1 MKKIAI
7 LGSTGSIG
15 TQSLE
20 VIRSQPDM
28 EATVLAAGSNVELLE
43 KQIREFHP
51 KLVCVYKEDAAKL
64 LKQAVSDLDVTIVS
78 GMDGLIEAA
87 AFPETQIVVTAV
99 VGMIGI
105 RPTIAAI
112 KAGKDIALANK
123 ETLVTAGHLIIPMIK
138 QYGVRLLPVDSEHS
152 AIFQSLMGSSPE
164 GSTGHKIDKIL
175 LTASGGPFRG
185 WTKEQMKNIRPEDA
199 LKHPNWVMGRKI
211 TIVKQSAQT
220 ILVDVENVE
229 EKDFTDLVVE
239 YTGKVADGYVA
250 GLSSMSTDEVTV
262 KAPTSIIDKIKK
274 VAVRCSLD
282 GTTTNISKK
291 CPVILYDKNDK
302 EIKSDEIELSDKKIR
317 VNVNVLRAKQVPI
330 STINK
335 DELGKPADGYVVDDV
350 ILSSDSITVYG
361 SEESLDSIESL
372 DIQDDIDVSDAK
384 GDVTQNI
391 DVTGKLPKG
400 LSVSGESTITV
411 KVLIKKL
418 ITRTFEYD
426 ASEVSLND
434 LSSNLDV
441 QLVTKKVKV
450 TLQGEVEVISQLT
463 KDDIAISADLGKVKE
478 GTTTVHVD
486 VAVPDNT
493 TLMNN
498 VTIKIKA
505 KAK

>member
-1 MKKIAI
+1 MKKMLTKLKMSLTNNIGLKFLAVLIALVLWLAI
-7 LGSTGSIG
+7 VNVNDPEKTITVSNIPISVTNESAITSRDMVYNVKSEQYLNITVSGKRSIVSNLSAEDFRA
-15 TQSLE
+15 TASLK
-20 VIRSQPDM
+20 
-28 EATVLAAGSNVELLE
+28 ELS
-43 KQIREFHP
+43 KVNSIP
-51 KLVCVYKEDAAKL
+51 V
-64 LKQAVSDLDVTIVS
+64 DVTTKN
-78 GMDGLIEAA
+78 A
-87 AFPETQIVVTAV
+87 
-99 VGMIGI
+99 
-105 RPTIAAI
+105 
-112 KAGKDIALANK
+112 
-123 ETLVTAGHLIIPMIK
+123 
-138 QYGVRLLPVDSEHS
+138 
-152 AIFQSLMGSSPE
+152 SL
-164 GSTGHKIDKIL
+164 
-175 LTASGGPFRG
+175 
-185 WTKEQMKNIRPEDA
+185 
-199 LKHPNWVMGRKI
+199 GRKI

-450 TLQGEVEVISQLT
+450 TLQGEEEVISQLT

-486 VAVPDNT
+486 VAVPDKN

>member
-1 MKKIAI
+1 MKKMLTKLKMSLTNNIGLKFLAVLIALVLWLAI
-7 LGSTGSIG
+7 VNVNDPEKTITVSNIPISVTNESAITSRDMVYNVKSEQYLNITVSGKRSIVSNLSAEDFRA
-15 TQSLE
+15 TASLK
-20 VIRSQPDM
+20 
-28 EATVLAAGSNVELLE
+28 ELS
-43 KQIREFHP
+43 KVNSIP
-51 KLVCVYKEDAAKL
+51 V
-64 LKQAVSDLDVTIVS
+64 DVTTKN
-78 GMDGLIEAA
+78 A
-87 AFPETQIVVTAV
+87 
-99 VGMIGI
+99 
-105 RPTIAAI
+105 
-112 KAGKDIALANK
+112 
-123 ETLVTAGHLIIPMIK
+123 
-138 QYGVRLLPVDSEHS
+138 
-152 AIFQSLMGSSPE
+152 SL
-164 GSTGHKIDKIL
+164 
-175 LTASGGPFRG
+175 
-185 WTKEQMKNIRPEDA
+185 
-199 LKHPNWVMGRKI
+199 GRKI

-282 GTTTNISKK
+282 GTNTNISKK

-400 LSVSGESTITV
+400 LYVSGESTITV

-434 LSSNLDV
+434 LSSDLDV

-450 TLQGEVEVISQLT
+450 TLQGEEEVISQLT
-463 KDDIAISADLGKVKE
+463 KDDMAISADLGKVKE

>member
-1 MKKIAI
+1 MKKMLTKLKMSLTNNIGLKFLAVLIALVLWLAI
-7 LGSTGSIG
+7 VNVNDPEKTITVSNIPISVTNESAITSRDMVYNVKSEQYLNITVSGKRSIVSNLSAEDFRA
-15 TQSLE
+15 TASLK
-20 VIRSQPDM
+20 
-28 EATVLAAGSNVELLE
+28 ELS
-43 KQIREFHP
+43 KVNSIP
-51 KLVCVYKEDAAKL
+51 V
-64 LKQAVSDLDVTIVS
+64 DVTTKN
-78 GMDGLIEAA
+78 A
-87 AFPETQIVVTAV
+87 
-99 VGMIGI
+99 
-105 RPTIAAI
+105 
-112 KAGKDIALANK
+112 
-123 ETLVTAGHLIIPMIK
+123 
-138 QYGVRLLPVDSEHS
+138 
-152 AIFQSLMGSSPE
+152 SL
-164 GSTGHKIDKIL
+164 
-175 LTASGGPFRG
+175 
-185 WTKEQMKNIRPEDA
+185 
-199 LKHPNWVMGRKI
+199 GRKI

-282 GTTTNISKK
+282 GTNTNISKK

-411 KVLIKKL
+411 KVQIKKL

-434 LSSNLDV
+434 LSSDLDV

-450 TLQGEVEVISQLT
+450 TLQGEEEVISQLT
-463 KDDIAISADLGKVKE
+463 KDDMAISADLGKVKE

-486 VAVPDNT
+486 VAVPDNA

>member
-1 MKKIAI
+1 MKKMLTKLKMSLTNNIGLKFLAVLIALVLWLAI
-7 LGSTGSIG
+7 VNVNDPEKTITVSNIPISVTNESAITSRDMVYNVKSEQYLNITVSGKRSIVSNLSAEDFRA
-15 TQSLE
+15 TASLK
-20 VIRSQPDM
+20 
-28 EATVLAAGSNVELLE
+28 ELS
-43 KQIREFHP
+43 KVNSIP
-51 KLVCVYKEDAAKL
+51 V
-64 LKQAVSDLDVTIVS
+64 DVTTKN
-78 GMDGLIEAA
+78 A
-87 AFPETQIVVTAV
+87 
-99 VGMIGI
+99 
-105 RPTIAAI
+105 
-112 KAGKDIALANK
+112 
-123 ETLVTAGHLIIPMIK
+123 
-138 QYGVRLLPVDSEHS
+138 
-152 AIFQSLMGSSPE
+152 SL
-164 GSTGHKIDKIL
+164 
-175 LTASGGPFRG
+175 
-185 WTKEQMKNIRPEDA
+185 
-199 LKHPNWVMGRKI
+199 GRKI

-411 KVLIKKL
+411 KVVIKKL

-434 LSSNLDV
+434 LSSDLDV

-450 TLQGEVEVISQLT
+450 TLQGEEEVISQLT
-463 KDDIAISADLGKVKE
+463 KDDMAISADLGKVKE

>member
-1 MKKIAI
+1 MKKMLTKLKMSLTNNIGLKFLAVLIALVLWLAI
-7 LGSTGSIG
+7 VNVNDPEKTITVSNIPISVTNESAITSRDMVYNVKSEQYLNITVSGKRSIVSNLSAEDFRA
-15 TQSLE
+15 TASLK
-20 VIRSQPDM
+20 
-28 EATVLAAGSNVELLE
+28 ELS
-43 KQIREFHP
+43 KVNSIP
-51 KLVCVYKEDAAKL
+51 V
-64 LKQAVSDLDVTIVS
+64 DVTTKN
-78 GMDGLIEAA
+78 A
-87 AFPETQIVVTAV
+87 
-99 VGMIGI
+99 
-105 RPTIAAI
+105 
-112 KAGKDIALANK
+112 
-123 ETLVTAGHLIIPMIK
+123 
-138 QYGVRLLPVDSEHS
+138 
-152 AIFQSLMGSSPE
+152 SL
-164 GSTGHKIDKIL
+164 
-175 LTASGGPFRG
+175 
-185 WTKEQMKNIRPEDA
+185 
-199 LKHPNWVMGRKI
+199 GRKI

-282 GTTTNISKK
+282 GTNTNISKK

-450 TLQGEVEVISQLT
+450 TLQGEEEVISQLT
-463 KDDIAISADLGKVKE
+463 KDDMAISADLGKVKE

-493 TLMNN
+493 TLMNK

>member
-1 MKKIAI
+1 MKKMLTKLKMSLTNNIGLKFLAVLIALVLWLAI
-7 LGSTGSIG
+7 VNVNDPEKTITVSNIPISVTNESAITSRDMVYNVKSEQYLNITVSGKRSIVSNLSAEDFRA
-15 TQSLE
+15 TASLK
-20 VIRSQPDM
+20 
-28 EATVLAAGSNVELLE
+28 ELS
-43 KQIREFHP
+43 KVNSIP
-51 KLVCVYKEDAAKL
+51 V
-64 LKQAVSDLDVTIVS
+64 DVT
-78 GMDGLIEAA
+78 AKNA
-87 AFPETQIVVTAV
+87 
-99 VGMIGI
+99 
-105 RPTIAAI
+105 
-112 KAGKDIALANK
+112 
-123 ETLVTAGHLIIPMIK
+123 
-138 QYGVRLLPVDSEHS
+138 
-152 AIFQSLMGSSPE
+152 SL
-164 GSTGHKIDKIL
+164 
-175 LTASGGPFRG
+175 
-185 WTKEQMKNIRPEDA
+185 
-199 LKHPNWVMGRKI
+199 GRKI

-282 GTTTNISKK
+282 GTNTNISKK

-411 KVLIKKL
+411 KVVIKKL

-434 LSSNLDV
+434 LSSDLDV

-450 TLQGEVEVISQLT
+450 TLQGEEEVISQLT
-463 KDDIAISADLGKVKE
+463 KDDMAISADLGKVKE

>member
-1 MKKIAI
+1 MKKMLTKLKMSLTNNIGLKFLAVLIALVLWLAI
-7 LGSTGSIG
+7 VNVNDPEKTITVSNIPISVTNESAITSRDMVYNVKSEQYLNITVSGKRSIVSNLSAEDFRA
-15 TQSLE
+15 TASLK
-20 VIRSQPDM
+20 
-28 EATVLAAGSNVELLE
+28 ELS
-43 KQIREFHP
+43 KVNSIP
-51 KLVCVYKEDAAKL
+51 V
-64 LKQAVSDLDVTIVS
+64 DVTTKN
-78 GMDGLIEAA
+78 A
-87 AFPETQIVVTAV
+87 
-99 VGMIGI
+99 
-105 RPTIAAI
+105 
-112 KAGKDIALANK
+112 
-123 ETLVTAGHLIIPMIK
+123 
-138 QYGVRLLPVDSEHS
+138 
-152 AIFQSLMGSSPE
+152 SL
-164 GSTGHKIDKIL
+164 
-175 LTASGGPFRG
+175 
-185 WTKEQMKNIRPEDA
+185 
-199 LKHPNWVMGRKI
+199 GRKI

-282 GTTTNISKK
+282 GTNTNISKK

-450 TLQGEVEVISQLT
+450 TLQGEEEVISQLT
-463 KDDIAISADLGKVKE
+463 KDDMAISADLGKVKE

-486 VAVPDNT
+486 VAVPDNA

>member
-1 MKKIAI
+1 MKKMLTKLKMSLTNNIGLKFLAVLIALVLWLAI
-7 LGSTGSIG
+7 VNVNDPEKTITVSNIPISVTNESAITSRDMVYNVKSEQYLNITVSGKRSIVSNLSAEDFRA
-15 TQSLE
+15 TASLK
-20 VIRSQPDM
+20 
-28 EATVLAAGSNVELLE
+28 ELS
-43 KQIREFHP
+43 KVNSIP
-51 KLVCVYKEDAAKL
+51 V
-64 LKQAVSDLDVTIVS
+64 DVTTKN
-78 GMDGLIEAA
+78 A
-87 AFPETQIVVTAV
+87 
-99 VGMIGI
+99 
-105 RPTIAAI
+105 
-112 KAGKDIALANK
+112 
-123 ETLVTAGHLIIPMIK
+123 
-138 QYGVRLLPVDSEHS
+138 
-152 AIFQSLMGSSPE
+152 SL
-164 GSTGHKIDKIL
+164 
-175 LTASGGPFRG
+175 
-185 WTKEQMKNIRPEDA
+185 
-199 LKHPNWVMGRKI
+199 GRKI
-211 TIVKQSAQT
+211 TIVKQSDQT

-282 GTTTNISKK
+282 GTNTNISKK

-434 LSSNLDV
+434 LSSDLDV

-450 TLQGEVEVISQLT
+450 TLQGEEEVISQLT
-463 KDDIAISADLGKVKE
+463 KDDMAISADLGKVKE

>member
-1 MKKIAI
+1 MKKMLTKLKMSLTNNIGLKFLAVLIALVLWLAI
-7 LGSTGSIG
+7 VNVNDPEKTITVSNIPISVTNESAITSRDMVYNVKSEQYLNITVSGKRSIVSNLSAEDFRA
-15 TQSLE
+15 TASLK
-20 VIRSQPDM
+20 
-28 EATVLAAGSNVELLE
+28 ELS
-43 KQIREFHP
+43 KVNSIP
-51 KLVCVYKEDAAKL
+51 V
-64 LKQAVSDLDVTIVS
+64 DVTTKN
-78 GMDGLIEAA
+78 A
-87 AFPETQIVVTAV
+87 
-99 VGMIGI
+99 
-105 RPTIAAI
+105 
-112 KAGKDIALANK
+112 
-123 ETLVTAGHLIIPMIK
+123 
-138 QYGVRLLPVDSEHS
+138 
-152 AIFQSLMGSSPE
+152 SL
-164 GSTGHKIDKIL
+164 
-175 LTASGGPFRG
+175 
-185 WTKEQMKNIRPEDA
+185 
-199 LKHPNWVMGRKI
+199 GRKI

-282 GTTTNISKK
+282 GTNTNISKK

-302 EIKSDEIELSDKKIR
+302 EIKSDEIELSDKKIM

-434 LSSNLDV
+434 LSSDLDV

-450 TLQGEVEVISQLT
+450 TLQGEEEVISQLT
-463 KDDIAISADLGKVKE
+463 KDDMAISADLGKVKE

>member
-1 MKKIAI
+1 MKKMLTKLKMSLTNNIGLKFLAVLIALVLWLAI
-7 LGSTGSIG
+7 VNVNDPEKTITVSNIPISVTNESAITSRDMVYNVKSEQYLNITVSGKRSIVSNLSAEDFRA
-15 TQSLE
+15 TASLK
-20 VIRSQPDM
+20 
-28 EATVLAAGSNVELLE
+28 ELS
-43 KQIREFHP
+43 KVNSIP
-51 KLVCVYKEDAAKL
+51 V
-64 LKQAVSDLDVTIVS
+64 DVTTKN
-78 GMDGLIEAA
+78 A
-87 AFPETQIVVTAV
+87 
-99 VGMIGI
+99 
-105 RPTIAAI
+105 
-112 KAGKDIALANK
+112 
-123 ETLVTAGHLIIPMIK
+123 
-138 QYGVRLLPVDSEHS
+138 
-152 AIFQSLMGSSPE
+152 SL
-164 GSTGHKIDKIL
+164 
-175 LTASGGPFRG
+175 
-185 WTKEQMKNIRPEDA
+185 
-199 LKHPNWVMGRKI
+199 GRKI

-282 GTTTNISKK
+282 GTSTNISKK

-434 LSSNLDV
+434 LSSDLDV

-450 TLQGEVEVISQLT
+450 TLQGEEEVISQLT
-463 KDDIAISADLGKVKE
+463 KDDMAISADLGKVKE

>member
-1 MKKIAI
+1 MKKMLTKLKMSLTNNIGLKFLAVLIALVLWLAI
-7 LGSTGSIG
+7 VNVNDPEKTITVSNIPISVTNESAITSRDMVYNVKSEQYLNITVSGKRSIVSNLSAEDFRA
-15 TQSLE
+15 TASLK
-20 VIRSQPDM
+20 
-28 EATVLAAGSNVELLE
+28 ELS
-43 KQIREFHP
+43 KVNSIP
-51 KLVCVYKEDAAKL
+51 V
-64 LKQAVSDLDVTIVS
+64 DVTTKN
-78 GMDGLIEAA
+78 A
-87 AFPETQIVVTAV
+87 
-99 VGMIGI
+99 
-105 RPTIAAI
+105 
-112 KAGKDIALANK
+112 
-123 ETLVTAGHLIIPMIK
+123 
-138 QYGVRLLPVDSEHS
+138 
-152 AIFQSLMGSSPE
+152 SL
-164 GSTGHKIDKIL
+164 
-175 LTASGGPFRG
+175 
-185 WTKEQMKNIRPEDA
+185 
-199 LKHPNWVMGRKI
+199 GRKI

-282 GTTTNISKK
+282 GTNTNISKK

-361 SEESLDSIESL
+361 SEGSLDSIESL

-434 LSSNLDV
+434 LSSDLDV

-450 TLQGEVEVISQLT
+450 TLQGEEEVISQLT
-463 KDDIAISADLGKVKE
+463 KDDMAISADLGKVKE

>member
-1 MKKIAI
+1 MKKILTKLKMSLTNNIGLKFLAVLIALVLWLAI
-7 LGSTGSIG
+7 VNVNDPEKTITVSNIPISVTNESAITSRDMVYNVKSEQYLNITVSGKRSIVSNLSAEDFRA
-15 TQSLE
+15 TASLK
-20 VIRSQPDM
+20 
-28 EATVLAAGSNVELLE
+28 ELS
-43 KQIREFHP
+43 KVNSIP
-51 KLVCVYKEDAAKL
+51 V
-64 LKQAVSDLDVTIVS
+64 DVT
-78 GMDGLIEAA
+78 AKNA
-87 AFPETQIVVTAV
+87 
-99 VGMIGI
+99 
-105 RPTIAAI
+105 
-112 KAGKDIALANK
+112 
-123 ETLVTAGHLIIPMIK
+123 
-138 QYGVRLLPVDSEHS
+138 
-152 AIFQSLMGSSPE
+152 SL
-164 GSTGHKIDKIL
+164 
-175 LTASGGPFRG
+175 
-185 WTKEQMKNIRPEDA
+185 
-199 LKHPNWVMGRKI
+199 GRKI

-220 ILVDVENVE
+220 ILVDVENLE

-262 KAPTSIIDKIKK
+262 KAPASIIDKIKK

-282 GTTTNISKK
+282 GTNTNISKK

-411 KVLIKKL
+411 KVVIKKL

-434 LSSNLDV
+434 LTSDLDV

-450 TLQGEVEVISQLT
+450 TLQGEEEVISQLT
-463 KDDIAISADLGKVKE
+463 KDDMAISADLGKVKE

>member
-1 MKKIAI
+1 MKKMLTKLKMSLTNNIGLKFLAVLIALVLWLAI
-7 LGSTGSIG
+7 VNVNDPEKTITVSNIPISVTNESAITSRDMVYNVKSEQYLNITVSGKRSIVSNLSAEDFRA
-15 TQSLE
+15 TASLK
-20 VIRSQPDM
+20 
-28 EATVLAAGSNVELLE
+28 ELS
-43 KQIREFHP
+43 KVNSIP
-51 KLVCVYKEDAAKL
+51 V
-64 LKQAVSDLDVTIVS
+64 DVTTKN
-78 GMDGLIEAA
+78 A
-87 AFPETQIVVTAV
+87 
-99 VGMIGI
+99 
-105 RPTIAAI
+105 
-112 KAGKDIALANK
+112 
-123 ETLVTAGHLIIPMIK
+123 
-138 QYGVRLLPVDSEHS
+138 
-152 AIFQSLMGSSPE
+152 SL
-164 GSTGHKIDKIL
+164 
-175 LTASGGPFRG
+175 
-185 WTKEQMKNIRPEDA
+185 
-199 LKHPNWVMGRKI
+199 GRKI

-282 GTTTNISKK
+282 GANTNISKK
-291 CPVILYDKNDK
+291 CPVILYDKKDK

-434 LSSNLDV
+434 LSSDLDV

-450 TLQGEVEVISQLT
+450 TLQGEEEVISQLT
-463 KDDIAISADLGKVKE
+463 KDDMAISADLGKVKE

>member
-1 MKKIAI
+1 MKKMLTKLKMSLTNNIGLKFLAVLIALVLWLAI
-7 LGSTGSIG
+7 VNVNDPEKTITVSNIPISVTNESAITSRDMVYNVKSEQYLNITVSGKRSIVSNLSAEDFRA
-15 TQSLE
+15 TASLK
-20 VIRSQPDM
+20 
-28 EATVLAAGSNVELLE
+28 ELS
-43 KQIREFHP
+43 KVNSIP
-51 KLVCVYKEDAAKL
+51 V
-64 LKQAVSDLDVTIVS
+64 DVT
-78 GMDGLIEAA
+78 AKNA
-87 AFPETQIVVTAV
+87 
-99 VGMIGI
+99 
-105 RPTIAAI
+105 
-112 KAGKDIALANK
+112 
-123 ETLVTAGHLIIPMIK
+123 
-138 QYGVRLLPVDSEHS
+138 
-152 AIFQSLMGSSPE
+152 SL
-164 GSTGHKIDKIL
+164 
-175 LTASGGPFRG
+175 
-185 WTKEQMKNIRPEDA
+185 
-199 LKHPNWVMGRKI
+199 GRKI

-220 ILVDVENVE
+220 ILVDVENLE

-282 GTTTNISKK
+282 GTNNNISKK
-291 CPVILYDKNDK
+291 CPVILYDKNNK

-434 LSSNLDV
+434 LSSDLDV

-450 TLQGEVEVISQLT
+450 TLQGEEEVISQLT
-463 KDDIAISADLGKVKE
+463 KDDMAISADLGKVKE

>member
-1 MKKIAI
+1 MKKMLTKLKMSLTNNIGLKFLAVLIALVLWLAI
-7 LGSTGSIG
+7 VNVNDPEKTITVSNIPISVTNESAITSRDMVYNVKSEQYLNITVSGKRSIV
-15 TQSLE
+15 SNLSAE
-20 VIRSQPDM
+20 DFR
-28 EATVLAAGSNVELLE
+28 ATAYLKELS
-43 KQIREFHP
+43 KVNSIP
-51 KLVCVYKEDAAKL
+51 V
-64 LKQAVSDLDVTIVS
+64 DVTTKN
-78 GMDGLIEAA
+78 A
-87 AFPETQIVVTAV
+87 
-99 VGMIGI
+99 
-105 RPTIAAI
+105 
-112 KAGKDIALANK
+112 
-123 ETLVTAGHLIIPMIK
+123 
-138 QYGVRLLPVDSEHS
+138 
-152 AIFQSLMGSSPE
+152 SL
-164 GSTGHKIDKIL
+164 
-175 LTASGGPFRG
+175 
-185 WTKEQMKNIRPEDA
+185 
-199 LKHPNWVMGRKI
+199 GRKI

-282 GTTTNISKK
+282 GTNTNISKK

-434 LSSNLDV
+434 LSSDLDV

-450 TLQGEVEVISQLT
+450 TLQGEEEVISQLT
-463 KDDIAISADLGKVKE
+463 KDDMAISADLGKVKE

>member
-1 MKKIAI
+1 MKKMLTKLKMSLTNNIGLKFLAVLIALVLWLAI
-7 LGSTGSIG
+7 VNVNDPEKTITVSNIPISVTNESAITSRDMVYNVKSEQYLNITVSGKRSIVSNLSAEDFRA
-15 TQSLE
+15 TASLK
-20 VIRSQPDM
+20 
-28 EATVLAAGSNVELLE
+28 ELSRVNS
-43 KQIREFHP
+43 IP
-51 KLVCVYKEDAAKL
+51 V
-64 LKQAVSDLDVTIVS
+64 DVTTKN
-78 GMDGLIEAA
+78 A
-87 AFPETQIVVTAV
+87 
-99 VGMIGI
+99 
-105 RPTIAAI
+105 
-112 KAGKDIALANK
+112 
-123 ETLVTAGHLIIPMIK
+123 
-138 QYGVRLLPVDSEHS
+138 
-152 AIFQSLMGSSPE
+152 SL
-164 GSTGHKIDKIL
+164 
-175 LTASGGPFRG
+175 
-185 WTKEQMKNIRPEDA
+185 
-199 LKHPNWVMGRKI
+199 GRKI

-282 GTTTNISKK
+282 GTNTNISKK

-450 TLQGEVEVISQLT
+450 TLQGEEEVISQLT
-463 KDDIAISADLGKVKE
+463 KDDMAISADLGKVKE

>member
-1 MKKIAI
+1 MKKMLTKLKMSLTNNIGLKFLAVLIALVLWLAI
-7 LGSTGSIG
+7 VNVNDPEKTITVSNIPISVTNESAITSRDMVYNVKSEQYLNITVSGKRSIVSNLSAEDFRA
-15 TQSLE
+15 TASLKELSKVNSIPVDVTTKNASLE
-20 VIRSQPDM
+20 
-28 EATVLAAGSNVELLE
+28 
-43 KQIREFHP
+43 
-51 KLVCVYKEDAAKL
+51 
-64 LKQAVSDLDVTIVS
+64 
-78 GMDGLIEAA
+78 
-87 AFPETQIVVTAV
+87 
-99 VGMIGI
+99 
-105 RPTIAAI
+105 
-112 KAGKDIALANK
+112 
-123 ETLVTAGHLIIPMIK
+123 
-138 QYGVRLLPVDSEHS
+138 
-152 AIFQSLMGSSPE
+152 
-164 GSTGHKIDKIL
+164 
-175 LTASGGPFRG
+175 
-185 WTKEQMKNIRPEDA
+185 
-199 LKHPNWVMGRKI
+199 RKI

-282 GTTTNISKK
+282 GTNTNISKK

-434 LSSNLDV
+434 LSSDLDV

-450 TLQGEVEVISQLT
+450 TLQGEEEVISQLT
-463 KDDIAISADLGKVKE
+463 KDDMAISADLGKVKE

>member
-1 MKKIAI
+1 MKKMLTKLKMSLTNNIGLKFLAVLIALVLWLAI
-7 LGSTGSIG
+7 VNVNDPEKTITVSNIPISVTNESAITSRDMVYNVKSEQYLNITVSGKRSIVSNLSAEDFRA
-15 TQSLE
+15 TASLK
-20 VIRSQPDM
+20 
-28 EATVLAAGSNVELLE
+28 ELS
-43 KQIREFHP
+43 KVNSIP
-51 KLVCVYKEDAAKL
+51 V
-64 LKQAVSDLDVTIVS
+64 DVTTKN
-78 GMDGLIEAA
+78 A
-87 AFPETQIVVTAV
+87 
-99 VGMIGI
+99 
-105 RPTIAAI
+105 
-112 KAGKDIALANK
+112 
-123 ETLVTAGHLIIPMIK
+123 
-138 QYGVRLLPVDSEHS
+138 
-152 AIFQSLMGSSPE
+152 SL
-164 GSTGHKIDKIL
+164 
-175 LTASGGPFRG
+175 
-185 WTKEQMKNIRPEDA
+185 
-199 LKHPNWVMGRKI
+199 GRKI

-250 GLSSMSTDEVTV
+250 GLSSMSTDEFTV

-282 GTTTNISKK
+282 GTNTNISKK

-434 LSSNLDV
+434 LSSDLDV

-450 TLQGEVEVISQLT
+450 TLQGEEEVISQLT
-463 KDDIAISADLGKVKE
+463 KDDMAISADLGKVKE

>member
-1 MKKIAI
+1 MKKMLTKLKMSLTNNIGLKFLAVLIALVLWLAI
-7 LGSTGSIG
+7 VNVNDPEKTITVSNIPISVTNESAITSRDMVYNVKSEQYLNITVSGKRSIVSNLSAEDFRA
-15 TQSLE
+15 TASLK
-20 VIRSQPDM
+20 
-28 EATVLAAGSNVELLE
+28 ELS
-43 KQIREFHP
+43 KVNSIP
-51 KLVCVYKEDAAKL
+51 V
-64 LKQAVSDLDVTIVS
+64 DVTTKN
-78 GMDGLIEAA
+78 A
-87 AFPETQIVVTAV
+87 
-99 VGMIGI
+99 
-105 RPTIAAI
+105 
-112 KAGKDIALANK
+112 
-123 ETLVTAGHLIIPMIK
+123 
-138 QYGVRLLPVDSEHS
+138 
-152 AIFQSLMGSSPE
+152 SL
-164 GSTGHKIDKIL
+164 
-175 LTASGGPFRG
+175 
-185 WTKEQMKNIRPEDA
+185 
-199 LKHPNWVMGRKI
+199 GRKI

-282 GTTTNISKK
+282 GTNTNISKK
-291 CPVILYDKNDK
+291 CPVILY
-302 EIKSDEIELSDKKIR
+302 KKIR

-434 LSSNLDV
+434 LSSDLDV

-450 TLQGEVEVISQLT
+450 TLQGEEEVISQLT
-463 KDDIAISADLGKVKE
+463 KDDMAISADLGKVKE

>member
-1 MKKIAI
+1 MKKMLTKLKMSLTNNIGLKFLAVLIALVLWLAI
-7 LGSTGSIG
+7 VNVNDPEKTITVSNIPISVTNENAITSRDMVYNVKSEQYLNITVSGKRSIVSNLSAEDFRA
-15 TQSLE
+15 TASLK
-20 VIRSQPDM
+20 
-28 EATVLAAGSNVELLE
+28 ELS
-43 KQIREFHP
+43 KVNSIP
-51 KLVCVYKEDAAKL
+51 V
-64 LKQAVSDLDVTIVS
+64 DVTTKN
-78 GMDGLIEAA
+78 A
-87 AFPETQIVVTAV
+87 
-99 VGMIGI
+99 
-105 RPTIAAI
+105 
-112 KAGKDIALANK
+112 
-123 ETLVTAGHLIIPMIK
+123 
-138 QYGVRLLPVDSEHS
+138 
-152 AIFQSLMGSSPE
+152 SL
-164 GSTGHKIDKIL
+164 
-175 LTASGGPFRG
+175 
-185 WTKEQMKNIRPEDA
+185 
-199 LKHPNWVMGRKI
+199 GRKI
-211 TIVKQSAQT
+211 TIVKQSART

-282 GTTTNISKK
+282 GTNTNISKK

-434 LSSNLDV
+434 LSSDLDV

-450 TLQGEVEVISQLT
+450 TLQGEEEVISQLT
-463 KDDIAISADLGKVKE
+463 KDDMAISADLGKVKE

>member
-1 MKKIAI
+1 MKKMLMKLKMSLTNNIGLKFLAVLIALVLWLAI
-7 LGSTGSIG
+7 VNVNDPEKTITVSNIPISVTNESAITSRDMVYNVKSEQYLNITVSGKRSIVSNLSAEDFRA
-15 TQSLE
+15 TASLK
-20 VIRSQPDM
+20 
-28 EATVLAAGSNVELLE
+28 ELS
-43 KQIREFHP
+43 KVNSIP
-51 KLVCVYKEDAAKL
+51 V
-64 LKQAVSDLDVTIVS
+64 DVTTKN
-78 GMDGLIEAA
+78 A
-87 AFPETQIVVTAV
+87 
-99 VGMIGI
+99 
-105 RPTIAAI
+105 
-112 KAGKDIALANK
+112 
-123 ETLVTAGHLIIPMIK
+123 
-138 QYGVRLLPVDSEHS
+138 
-152 AIFQSLMGSSPE
+152 SL
-164 GSTGHKIDKIL
+164 
-175 LTASGGPFRG
+175 
-185 WTKEQMKNIRPEDA
+185 
-199 LKHPNWVMGRKI
+199 GRKI

-282 GTTTNISKK
+282 GTNTNISKK

-335 DELGKPADGYVVDDV
+335 DKLGKPADGYVVDDV

-411 KVLIKKL
+411 KVVIKKL

-434 LSSNLDV
+434 LSSDLDV

-450 TLQGEVEVISQLT
+450 TLQGEEEVISQLT
-463 KDDIAISADLGKVKE
+463 KDDMVISADLGKVKE

>member
-1 MKKIAI
+1 MKKMLMKLKMSLTNNIGLKFLAVLIALVLWLAI
-7 LGSTGSIG
+7 VNVNDPEKTITVSNIPISVTNESAITSRDMVYNVKSEQYLNITVSGKRSIVSNLSAEDFRA
-15 TQSLE
+15 TASLK
-20 VIRSQPDM
+20 
-28 EATVLAAGSNVELLE
+28 ELS
-43 KQIREFHP
+43 KVNSIP
-51 KLVCVYKEDAAKL
+51 V
-64 LKQAVSDLDVTIVS
+64 DVTTKN
-78 GMDGLIEAA
+78 A
-87 AFPETQIVVTAV
+87 
-99 VGMIGI
+99 
-105 RPTIAAI
+105 
-112 KAGKDIALANK
+112 
-123 ETLVTAGHLIIPMIK
+123 
-138 QYGVRLLPVDSEHS
+138 
-152 AIFQSLMGSSPE
+152 SL
-164 GSTGHKIDKIL
+164 
-175 LTASGGPFRG
+175 
-185 WTKEQMKNIRPEDA
+185 
-199 LKHPNWVMGRKI
+199 GRKI

-282 GTTTNISKK
+282 GTSTNISKK

-434 LSSNLDV
+434 LSSDLDV

-450 TLQGEVEVISQLT
+450 TLQGEEEVISQLT
-463 KDDIAISADLGKVKE
+463 KDDMAISADLGKVKE

>member
-1 MKKIAI
+1 MKKMLTKLKMSLTNNIGLKFLAVLIALVLWLAI
-7 LGSTGSIG
+7 VNVNDPEKTITVSNIPISVTNESAITSRDMVYNVKSEQYLNITVSGKRSIVSNLSAEDFRA
-15 TQSLE
+15 TASLK
-20 VIRSQPDM
+20 
-28 EATVLAAGSNVELLE
+28 ELS
-43 KQIREFHP
+43 KVNSIP
-51 KLVCVYKEDAAKL
+51 V
-64 LKQAVSDLDVTIVS
+64 DVTTKN
-78 GMDGLIEAA
+78 A
-87 AFPETQIVVTAV
+87 
-99 VGMIGI
+99 
-105 RPTIAAI
+105 
-112 KAGKDIALANK
+112 
-123 ETLVTAGHLIIPMIK
+123 
-138 QYGVRLLPVDSEHS
+138 
-152 AIFQSLMGSSPE
+152 SL
-164 GSTGHKIDKIL
+164 
-175 LTASGGPFRG
+175 
-185 WTKEQMKNIRPEDA
+185 
-199 LKHPNWVMGRKI
+199 GRKI

-282 GTTTNISKK
+282 GTNTNISKK

-361 SEESLDSIESL
+361 IEESLDSIESL

-450 TLQGEVEVISQLT
+450 TLQGEEEVISQLT
-463 KDDIAISADLGKVKE
+463 KDDMAISADLGKVKE

>member
-1 MKKIAI
+1 MKKMLTKLKMSLTNNIGLKFLAVLIALVLWLAI
-7 LGSTGSIG
+7 VNVNDPEKTITVSNIPISVTNESAITSRDMVYNVKSEQYLNITVSGKRSIVSNLSAEDFRA
-15 TQSLE
+15 TASLK
-20 VIRSQPDM
+20 
-28 EATVLAAGSNVELLE
+28 ELS
-43 KQIREFHP
+43 KVNSIP
-51 KLVCVYKEDAAKL
+51 V
-64 LKQAVSDLDVTIVS
+64 DVTTKN
-78 GMDGLIEAA
+78 A
-87 AFPETQIVVTAV
+87 
-99 VGMIGI
+99 
-105 RPTIAAI
+105 
-112 KAGKDIALANK
+112 
-123 ETLVTAGHLIIPMIK
+123 
-138 QYGVRLLPVDSEHS
+138 
-152 AIFQSLMGSSPE
+152 SL
-164 GSTGHKIDKIL
+164 
-175 LTASGGPFRG
+175 
-185 WTKEQMKNIRPEDA
+185 
-199 LKHPNWVMGRKI
+199 GRKI

-220 ILVDVENVE
+220 ILVDVENLE

-282 GTTTNISKK
+282 GTNTNISKK
-291 CPVILYDKNDK
+291 CPVILYDKNNK

-411 KVLIKKL
+411 KVVIKKL

-450 TLQGEVEVISQLT
+450 TLQGEEEVISQLT
-463 KDDIAISADLGKVKE
+463 KDDMAISADLGKVKE

>member
-1 MKKIAI
+1 MKKMLTKLKMSLTNNIGLKFLAVLIALVLWLAI
-7 LGSTGSIG
+7 VNVNDPEKTITVSNIPISVTNESAITSRDMVYNVKSEQYLNITVSGKRSIVSNLSAEDFRA
-15 TQSLE
+15 TASLK
-20 VIRSQPDM
+20 
-28 EATVLAAGSNVELLE
+28 ELS
-43 KQIREFHP
+43 KVNSIP
-51 KLVCVYKEDAAKL
+51 V
-64 LKQAVSDLDVTIVS
+64 DVT
-78 GMDGLIEAA
+78 AKNA
-87 AFPETQIVVTAV
+87 
-99 VGMIGI
+99 
-105 RPTIAAI
+105 
-112 KAGKDIALANK
+112 
-123 ETLVTAGHLIIPMIK
+123 
-138 QYGVRLLPVDSEHS
+138 
-152 AIFQSLMGSSPE
+152 SL
-164 GSTGHKIDKIL
+164 
-175 LTASGGPFRG
+175 
-185 WTKEQMKNIRPEDA
+185 
-199 LKHPNWVMGRKI
+199 GRKI

-220 ILVDVENVE
+220 ILVDVENLE

-282 GTTTNISKK
+282 GTNTNISKK

-335 DELGKPADGYVVDDV
+335 DKLGKPADGYVVDDV

-384 GDVTQNI
+384 GDVTQNK

-411 KVLIKKL
+411 KVVIKKL

-434 LSSNLDV
+434 LTSDLDV

-450 TLQGEVEVISQLT
+450 TLQGEEEVISQLT
-463 KDDIAISADLGKVKE
+463 KEDMAISADLGKVKE

>member
-1 MKKIAI
+1 MKKMLTKLKMSLTNNIGLKFLAVLIALVLWLAI
-7 LGSTGSIG
+7 VNVNDPEKTITVSNIPISVTNESAITSRDMVYNVKSEQYLNITVSGKRSIVSNLSAEDFRA
-15 TQSLE
+15 TASLK
-20 VIRSQPDM
+20 
-28 EATVLAAGSNVELLE
+28 ELS
-43 KQIREFHP
+43 KVNSIP
-51 KLVCVYKEDAAKL
+51 V
-64 LKQAVSDLDVTIVS
+64 DVTTKN
-78 GMDGLIEAA
+78 A
-87 AFPETQIVVTAV
+87 
-99 VGMIGI
+99 
-105 RPTIAAI
+105 
-112 KAGKDIALANK
+112 
-123 ETLVTAGHLIIPMIK
+123 
-138 QYGVRLLPVDSEHS
+138 
-152 AIFQSLMGSSPE
+152 SL
-164 GSTGHKIDKIL
+164 
-175 LTASGGPFRG
+175 
-185 WTKEQMKNIRPEDA
+185 
-199 LKHPNWVMGRKI
+199 GRKI

-282 GTTTNISKK
+282 GTNTNISKK

-434 LSSNLDV
+434 LSSDLDV

-450 TLQGEVEVISQLT
+450 TLQGEGEVISQLT
-463 KDDIAISADLGKVKE
+463 KDDMAISADLGKVKE

>member
-1 MKKIAI
+1 MKKMLTKLKMSLTNNIGLKFLAVLIALVLWLAI
-7 LGSTGSIG
+7 VNVNDPEKTITVSNIPISVTNESAITSRDMVYNVKSEQYLNITVSGKRSIVSNLSAEDFRA
-15 TQSLE
+15 TASLK
-20 VIRSQPDM
+20 
-28 EATVLAAGSNVELLE
+28 ELS
-43 KQIREFHP
+43 KVNSIP
-51 KLVCVYKEDAAKL
+51 V
-64 LKQAVSDLDVTIVS
+64 DVTTKN
-78 GMDGLIEAA
+78 A
-87 AFPETQIVVTAV
+87 
-99 VGMIGI
+99 
-105 RPTIAAI
+105 
-112 KAGKDIALANK
+112 
-123 ETLVTAGHLIIPMIK
+123 
-138 QYGVRLLPVDSEHS
+138 
-152 AIFQSLMGSSPE
+152 SL
-164 GSTGHKIDKIL
+164 
-175 LTASGGPFRG
+175 
-185 WTKEQMKNIRPEDA
+185 
-199 LKHPNWVMGRKI
+199 GRKI

-282 GTTTNISKK
+282 GTNTNISKK

-391 DVTGKLPKG
+391 DVIGKLPKG

-434 LSSNLDV
+434 LSSDLDV

-450 TLQGEVEVISQLT
+450 TLQGEEEVISQLT
-463 KDDIAISADLGKVKE
+463 KDDMAISADLGKVKE

>member
-1 MKKIAI
+1 MKKMLTKLKMSLTNNIGLKFLAVLIALVLWLAI
-7 LGSTGSIG
+7 VNVNDPEKTITVSNIPISVTNESAITSRDMVYNVKSEQYLNITVSGKRSIVSNLSAEDFRA
-15 TQSLE
+15 TASLK
-20 VIRSQPDM
+20 
-28 EATVLAAGSNVELLE
+28 ELS
-43 KQIREFHP
+43 KVNSIP
-51 KLVCVYKEDAAKL
+51 V
-64 LKQAVSDLDVTIVS
+64 DVTTKN
-78 GMDGLIEAA
+78 A
-87 AFPETQIVVTAV
+87 
-99 VGMIGI
+99 
-105 RPTIAAI
+105 
-112 KAGKDIALANK
+112 
-123 ETLVTAGHLIIPMIK
+123 
-138 QYGVRLLPVDSEHS
+138 
-152 AIFQSLMGSSPE
+152 SL
-164 GSTGHKIDKIL
+164 
-175 LTASGGPFRG
+175 
-185 WTKEQMKNIRPEDA
+185 
-199 LKHPNWVMGRKI
+199 GRKI

-282 GTTTNISKK
+282 GTNTNISKK

-372 DIQDDIDVSDAK
+372 DIQEDIDVSDAK

-434 LSSNLDV
+434 LSSDLDV

-450 TLQGEVEVISQLT
+450 TLQGEEEVISQLT

>member
-1 MKKIAI
+1 MKKMLTKLKMSLTNNIGLKFLAVLIALVLWLAI
-7 LGSTGSIG
+7 VNVNDPEKTITVSNIPISVTNESAITSRDMVYNVKSEQYLNITVSGKRSIVSNLSAEDFRA
-15 TQSLE
+15 TASLK
-20 VIRSQPDM
+20 
-28 EATVLAAGSNVELLE
+28 ELS
-43 KQIREFHP
+43 KVNSIP
-51 KLVCVYKEDAAKL
+51 V
-64 LKQAVSDLDVTIVS
+64 DVT
-78 GMDGLIEAA
+78 AKNA
-87 AFPETQIVVTAV
+87 
-99 VGMIGI
+99 
-105 RPTIAAI
+105 
-112 KAGKDIALANK
+112 
-123 ETLVTAGHLIIPMIK
+123 
-138 QYGVRLLPVDSEHS
+138 
-152 AIFQSLMGSSPE
+152 SL
-164 GSTGHKIDKIL
+164 
-175 LTASGGPFRG
+175 
-185 WTKEQMKNIRPEDA
+185 
-199 LKHPNWVMGRKI
+199 GRKI

-220 ILVDVENVE
+220 ILVDVENLE

-282 GTTTNISKK
+282 GTNTNISKK

-302 EIKSDEIELSDKKIR
+302 EIKLDEIELSDKKIR

-335 DELGKPADGYVVDDV
+335 DKLGKPADGYVVDDV

-411 KVLIKKL
+411 KVVIKKL

-450 TLQGEVEVISQLT
+450 TLQGEEEVISQLT
-463 KDDIAISADLGKVKE
+463 KDDMAISADLGKVKE

>member
-1 MKKIAI
+1 MKKMLTKLKMSLTNNIGLKFLAVLIALVLWLAI
-7 LGSTGSIG
+7 VNVNDPEKTITVSNIPISVTNENAITSRDMVYNVKSEQYLNITVSGKRSIVSNLSAEDFRA
-15 TQSLE
+15 TASLK
-20 VIRSQPDM
+20 
-28 EATVLAAGSNVELLE
+28 ELS
-43 KQIREFHP
+43 KVNSIP
-51 KLVCVYKEDAAKL
+51 V
-64 LKQAVSDLDVTIVS
+64 DVTTKN
-78 GMDGLIEAA
+78 A
-87 AFPETQIVVTAV
+87 
-99 VGMIGI
+99 
-105 RPTIAAI
+105 
-112 KAGKDIALANK
+112 
-123 ETLVTAGHLIIPMIK
+123 
-138 QYGVRLLPVDSEHS
+138 
-152 AIFQSLMGSSPE
+152 SL
-164 GSTGHKIDKIL
+164 
-175 LTASGGPFRG
+175 
-185 WTKEQMKNIRPEDA
+185 
-199 LKHPNWVMGRKI
+199 GRKI

-282 GTTTNISKK
+282 GTNTNISKK

-350 ILSSDSITVYG
+350 ILSSDSITAYG

-434 LSSNLDV
+434 LSSDLDV

-450 TLQGEVEVISQLT
+450 TLQGEEEVISQLT
-463 KDDIAISADLGKVKE
+463 KDDMAISADLGKVKE

>member
-1 MKKIAI
+1 MKKMLTKLKMSLTNNIGLKFLAVLIALVLWLAI
-7 LGSTGSIG
+7 VNVNDPEKTITVSNIPISVTNESAITSRDMVYNVKSEQYLNITVSGKRSIVSNLSAEDFRA
-15 TQSLE
+15 TASLK
-20 VIRSQPDM
+20 
-28 EATVLAAGSNVELLE
+28 ELS
-43 KQIREFHP
+43 KVNSIP
-51 KLVCVYKEDAAKL
+51 V
-64 LKQAVSDLDVTIVS
+64 DVTTKN
-78 GMDGLIEAA
+78 A
-87 AFPETQIVVTAV
+87 
-99 VGMIGI
+99 
-105 RPTIAAI
+105 
-112 KAGKDIALANK
+112 
-123 ETLVTAGHLIIPMIK
+123 
-138 QYGVRLLPVDSEHS
+138 
-152 AIFQSLMGSSPE
+152 SL
-164 GSTGHKIDKIL
+164 
-175 LTASGGPFRG
+175 
-185 WTKEQMKNIRPEDA
+185 
-199 LKHPNWVMGRKI
+199 GRKI

-282 GTTTNISKK
+282 GTNTNISKK

-434 LSSNLDV
+434 LSSDLDV

-450 TLQGEVEVISQLT
+450 TLQGEEEVISQLT
-463 KDDIAISADLGKVKE
+463 KDDMAISADLGKVKE

-486 VAVPDNT
+486 IAVPDNT

>member
-1 MKKIAI
+1 MKKMLTKLKMSLTNNIGLKFLAVLIALVLWLAI
-7 LGSTGSIG
+7 VNVNDPEKTITVSNIPISVTNESAITSRDMVYNVKSEQYLNITVSGKRSIVSNLSAEDFRA
-15 TQSLE
+15 TASLK
-20 VIRSQPDM
+20 
-28 EATVLAAGSNVELLE
+28 ELS
-43 KQIREFHP
+43 KVNSIP
-51 KLVCVYKEDAAKL
+51 V
-64 LKQAVSDLDVTIVS
+64 DVT
-78 GMDGLIEAA
+78 AKNA
-87 AFPETQIVVTAV
+87 
-99 VGMIGI
+99 
-105 RPTIAAI
+105 
-112 KAGKDIALANK
+112 
-123 ETLVTAGHLIIPMIK
+123 
-138 QYGVRLLPVDSEHS
+138 
-152 AIFQSLMGSSPE
+152 SL
-164 GSTGHKIDKIL
+164 
-175 LTASGGPFRG
+175 
-185 WTKEQMKNIRPEDA
+185 
-199 LKHPNWVMGRKI
+199 GRKI

-220 ILVDVENVE
+220 ILVDVENLE

-282 GTTTNISKK
+282 GTNTNISKK
-291 CPVILYDKNDK
+291 CPVILYDKNNK

-434 LSSNLDV
+434 LSSDLDV
-441 QLVTKKVKV
+441 QLVTKMVKV
-450 TLQGEVEVISQLT
+450 TLEGEEEVLSQLT
-463 KDDIAISADLGKVKE
+463 KDDMAISADLGKVKE

>member
-1 MKKIAI
+1 MKMMLTKLKMSLTNNIGLKFLAVLIALVLWLAI
-7 LGSTGSIG
+7 VNVNDPEKTITVSNIPISVTNESAITSRDMVYNVKSEQYLNITVSGKRSIVSNLSAEDFRA
-15 TQSLE
+15 TASLK
-20 VIRSQPDM
+20 
-28 EATVLAAGSNVELLE
+28 ELS
-43 KQIREFHP
+43 KVNSIP
-51 KLVCVYKEDAAKL
+51 V
-64 LKQAVSDLDVTIVS
+64 DVTTKN
-78 GMDGLIEAA
+78 A
-87 AFPETQIVVTAV
+87 
-99 VGMIGI
+99 
-105 RPTIAAI
+105 
-112 KAGKDIALANK
+112 
-123 ETLVTAGHLIIPMIK
+123 
-138 QYGVRLLPVDSEHS
+138 
-152 AIFQSLMGSSPE
+152 SL
-164 GSTGHKIDKIL
+164 
-175 LTASGGPFRG
+175 
-185 WTKEQMKNIRPEDA
+185 
-199 LKHPNWVMGRKI
+199 GRKI

-282 GTTTNISKK
+282 GTNTNISKK

-434 LSSNLDV
+434 LSSDLDV

-450 TLQGEVEVISQLT
+450 TLQGEEEVISQLT

>member
-1 MKKIAI
+1 MKKMLTKLKMSLTNNIGLKFLAVLIALVLWLAI
-7 LGSTGSIG
+7 VNVNDPEKTITVSNIPISVTNENAITSRDMVYNVKSEQYLNITVSGKRSIVSNLSAEDFRA
-15 TQSLE
+15 TASLK
-20 VIRSQPDM
+20 
-28 EATVLAAGSNVELLE
+28 ELS
-43 KQIREFHP
+43 KVNSIP
-51 KLVCVYKEDAAKL
+51 V
-64 LKQAVSDLDVTIVS
+64 DVTTKN
-78 GMDGLIEAA
+78 A
-87 AFPETQIVVTAV
+87 
-99 VGMIGI
+99 
-105 RPTIAAI
+105 
-112 KAGKDIALANK
+112 
-123 ETLVTAGHLIIPMIK
+123 
-138 QYGVRLLPVDSEHS
+138 
-152 AIFQSLMGSSPE
+152 SL
-164 GSTGHKIDKIL
+164 
-175 LTASGGPFRG
+175 
-185 WTKEQMKNIRPEDA
+185 
-199 LKHPNWVMGRKI
+199 GRKI

-282 GTTTNISKK
+282 GTNTNISKK

-302 EIKSDEIELSDKKIR
+302 EIKSDEIVLSDKKIR

-434 LSSNLDV
+434 LSSDLDV

-450 TLQGEVEVISQLT
+450 TLQGEEEVISQLT
-463 KDDIAISADLGKVKE
+463 KDDMAISADLGKVKE

>member
-1 MKKIAI
+1 MKKMLTKLKMSLTNNIGLKFLAVLIALVLWLAI
-7 LGSTGSIG
+7 VNVNDPEKTITVSNIPISVTNESAITSRDMVYNVKSEQYLNITVSGKRSIVSNLSAEDFRA
-15 TQSLE
+15 TASLK
-20 VIRSQPDM
+20 
-28 EATVLAAGSNVELLE
+28 ELS
-43 KQIREFHP
+43 KVNSIP
-51 KLVCVYKEDAAKL
+51 V
-64 LKQAVSDLDVTIVS
+64 DVTTKN
-78 GMDGLIEAA
+78 A
-87 AFPETQIVVTAV
+87 
-99 VGMIGI
+99 
-105 RPTIAAI
+105 
-112 KAGKDIALANK
+112 
-123 ETLVTAGHLIIPMIK
+123 
-138 QYGVRLLPVDSEHS
+138 
-152 AIFQSLMGSSPE
+152 SL
-164 GSTGHKIDKIL
+164 
-175 LTASGGPFRG
+175 
-185 WTKEQMKNIRPEDA
+185 
-199 LKHPNWVMGRKI
+199 GRKI

-282 GTTTNISKK
+282 GTNTNISKK

-434 LSSNLDV
+434 LSSDLDV

-450 TLQGEVEVISQLT
+450 TLQGDEEVISQLT
-463 KDDIAISADLGKVKE
+463 KDDMAISADLGKVKE

>member
-1 MKKIAI
+1 MKKMLTKLKMSLTNNIGLKFLAVLIALVLWLAI
-7 LGSTGSIG
+7 VNVNDPEKTITVSNIPISVTNESAITSRDMVYNVKSEQYLNITVSGKRSIVSNLSAEDFRA
-15 TQSLE
+15 TASLK
-20 VIRSQPDM
+20 
-28 EATVLAAGSNVELLE
+28 ELS
-43 KQIREFHP
+43 KVNSIP
-51 KLVCVYKEDAAKL
+51 V
-64 LKQAVSDLDVTIVS
+64 DVT
-78 GMDGLIEAA
+78 AKNA
-87 AFPETQIVVTAV
+87 
-99 VGMIGI
+99 
-105 RPTIAAI
+105 
-112 KAGKDIALANK
+112 
-123 ETLVTAGHLIIPMIK
+123 
-138 QYGVRLLPVDSEHS
+138 
-152 AIFQSLMGSSPE
+152 SL
-164 GSTGHKIDKIL
+164 
-175 LTASGGPFRG
+175 
-185 WTKEQMKNIRPEDA
+185 
-199 LKHPNWVMGRKI
+199 GRKI

-220 ILVDVENVE
+220 ILVDVENLE

-282 GTTTNISKK
+282 GTNTNISKK

-317 VNVNVLRAKQVPI
+317 VNVNVLRAKQIPI

-335 DELGKPADGYVVDDV
+335 DKLGKPSDGYVVDDV

-411 KVLIKKL
+411 KVVIKKL

-434 LSSNLDV
+434 LSSDLDV

-450 TLQGEVEVISQLT
+450 TLQGEEEVISQLT
-463 KDDIAISADLGKVKE
+463 KDDMAISADLGKVKE

>member
-1 MKKIAI
+1 MKKMLTKLKMSLTNNIGLKFLAVLIALVLWLAI
-7 LGSTGSIG
+7 VNVNDPEKTITVSNIPISVTNESAITSRDMVYNVKSEQYLNITVSGKRSIVSNLSAEDFRA
-15 TQSLE
+15 TASLK
-20 VIRSQPDM
+20 
-28 EATVLAAGSNVELLE
+28 ELS
-43 KQIREFHP
+43 KVNSIP
-51 KLVCVYKEDAAKL
+51 V
-64 LKQAVSDLDVTIVS
+64 DVTTKN
-78 GMDGLIEAA
+78 A
-87 AFPETQIVVTAV
+87 
-99 VGMIGI
+99 
-105 RPTIAAI
+105 
-112 KAGKDIALANK
+112 
-123 ETLVTAGHLIIPMIK
+123 
-138 QYGVRLLPVDSEHS
+138 
-152 AIFQSLMGSSPE
+152 SL
-164 GSTGHKIDKIL
+164 
-175 LTASGGPFRG
+175 
-185 WTKEQMKNIRPEDA
+185 
-199 LKHPNWVMGRKI
+199 GRKI

-282 GTTTNISKK
+282 GTNTNISKK

-434 LSSNLDV
+434 LSSDLDV

-450 TLQGEVEVISQLT
+450 TLQGEEEVISQLT

-498 VTIKIKA
+498 VAIKIKA

>member
-1 MKKIAI
+1 MKKMLTKLKMSLTNNIGLKFLAVLIALVLWLAI
-7 LGSTGSIG
+7 VNVNDPEKTITVSNIPISVTNESAITSRDMVYNVKSEQYLNITVSGKRSIVSNLSAEDFRA
-15 TQSLE
+15 TASLK
-20 VIRSQPDM
+20 
-28 EATVLAAGSNVELLE
+28 ELS
-43 KQIREFHP
+43 KVNSIP
-51 KLVCVYKEDAAKL
+51 V
-64 LKQAVSDLDVTIVS
+64 DVTTKN
-78 GMDGLIEAA
+78 A
-87 AFPETQIVVTAV
+87 
-99 VGMIGI
+99 
-105 RPTIAAI
+105 
-112 KAGKDIALANK
+112 
-123 ETLVTAGHLIIPMIK
+123 
-138 QYGVRLLPVDSEHS
+138 
-152 AIFQSLMGSSPE
+152 SL
-164 GSTGHKIDKIL
+164 
-175 LTASGGPFRG
+175 
-185 WTKEQMKNIRPEDA
+185 
-199 LKHPNWVMGRKI
+199 GRKI

-282 GTTTNISKK
+282 GTNTNISKK
-291 CPVILYDKNDK
+291 CPVILYDKNNK

-450 TLQGEVEVISQLT
+450 TLQGEEEVISQLT
-463 KDDIAISADLGKVKE
+463 KDDMAISADLGKVKE